1 MKIGFKGLFGHLPK
15 QEKRRVSLKSP
26 SADFLVHYES
36 INETEANSDLR
47 IVLQDGEVGFLCPA
61 AGLPLRLDGPLA
73 TSAADHLADDDL
85 EGVFFISPGEKLA
98 SKFGVPYFEVF
109 DGVHPQI
116 SVGIAA
122 RGEYL
127 FTIDDPETFVRKNRL
142 RHFEVRAFSRRLQE
156 AVSQRIKSVMAN
168 LPISKGIS
176 VLQIERQIDEIAALV
191 SAGLFEEVA
200 EDFGV
205 KITRFKISALEPEKG
220 SPNYE
225 ALIRMTRDS
234 AERLHEAEVD
244 KKVEKIRDPQTAT
257 STRSENKERI
267 DF

>member
-1 MKIGFKGLFGHLPK
+1 MKVGFKGLFGHLSK

-26 SADFLVHYES
+26 SQDYLVHYASITES
-36 INETEANSDLR
+36 EADSDHR
-47 IVLQDGEVGFLCPA
+47 VVLQDGEVGFLCLA
-61 AGLPLRLDGPLA
+61 SGLPLRLDGPLA
-73 TSAADHLADDDL
+73 TSAADHFLDDDL

-109 DGVHPQI
+109 DGVHTDI

-142 RHFEVRAFSRRLQE
+142 RHFEVRAFSMRLQD
-156 AVSQRIKSVMAN
+156 AVSQRVKSVLAN
-168 LPISKGIS
+168 LPIERGIS
-176 VLQIERQIDEIAALV
+176 VLQIERQIDEIAALI
-191 SAGLFEEVA
+191 SAGLVEEVA
-200 EDFGV
+200 EDLGV
-205 KITRFKISALEPEKG
+205 RITRFKISALEPEKG

-234 AERLHEAEVD
+234 AERLHEAVVD
-244 KKVEKIRDPQTAT
+244 KKVENIREPEKVTNI
-257 STRSENKERI
+257 SENKERI